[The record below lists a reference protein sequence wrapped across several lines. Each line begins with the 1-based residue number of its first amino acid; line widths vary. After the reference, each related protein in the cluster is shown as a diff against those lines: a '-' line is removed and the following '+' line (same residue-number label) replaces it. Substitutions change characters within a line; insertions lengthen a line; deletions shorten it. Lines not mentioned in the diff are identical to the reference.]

1 MKMSIKTEEAFAMVL
16 VELEKAKRK
25 HPKFPK
31 DPAEALAI
39 ITEEMLELVR
49 VVNDR
54 ESKERQKEEAS
65 HVAVTAMRFLETM
78 MDDIKKHWEVK

>member
-1 MKMSIKTEEAFAMVL
+1 MKMNIKTEEAFAMVL

-25 HPKFPK
+25 HPEFPE

-39 ITEEMLELVR
+39 IAEEMLELVR
-49 VVNDR
+49 AVNDR

-65 HVAVTAMRFLETM
+65 HVAVTAIRFIASM
-78 MDDIKKHWEVK
+78 MDDVKHWEVE